1 MTISAA
7 GYTAI
12 NAIPSTTDQL
22 YVYNDQKGPNLTN
35 IYAFNPSSVRGSS
48 WNVSGVAAMI
58 KGFSYWGDS
67 LSAAIAGY
75 SFQDYDG
82 SAAVIGAR
90 HDGTGAGFLGYF
102 NGTTQYGVYT
112 PSTVPARIGGN
123 IEVYGAIMPNGLAGT
138 AGQVLTSAGAGVPA
152 TWAAAGSG
160 SGWQLTGNGGTTA
173 GTNFVGTTDLV
184 DLVFKTNG
192 AENMRILN
200 TSGRVGIGTT
210 APNKKFHV
218 VGDSRFEGYTT
229 LNNNFYHLAESTT
242 SIAYHLAGISP
253 TNLMEFGDFSS
264 PYLTRF
270 NLSSFSATNGL
281 GFFSTAQSYFM
292 YLDGVNG
299 RVGIGTTAP
308 NKKFHVVGDSR
319 FQGYTTLNNNFYHL
333 AESTTSIAYHLAG
346 ISPTNLMEF
355 GDFSSPYLTRFNLSS
370 FSATNGL
377 GFFSTAQSYF
387 MYLDGVNGR
396 VGIGTTAPNKKFHV
410 VGDSRFEGYTTLNN
424 NFYHLAES
432 TTSIAYHLAG
442 ISPTNLMEFGD
453 FSSPYLTRFNLSSF
467 SATNGLGFFSTA
479 QSYFMY
485 LDGVNGRVGI
495 GTTAPAHRLE
505 LSVDDAAKPGGGSWT
520 VASDKRLKQNIK
532 PYTEGLSKLLLVEPI
547 EYNYNERSGY
557 DTKPSY
563 VGVVAQDL
571 QKIAPY
577 MVGKFK
583 KNGEEYLDVNT
594 SAMTYMMV
602 NAIKEQQKM
611 IEDLKKEIEALK
623 KK

>member
-308 NKKFHVVGDSR
+308 
-319 FQGYTTLNNNFYHL
+319 
-333 AESTTSIAYHLAG
+333 
-346 ISPTNLMEF
+346 
-355 GDFSSPYLTRFNLSS
+355 
-370 FSATNGL
+370 
-377 GFFSTAQSYF
+377 
-387 MYLDGVNGR
+387 
-396 VGIGTTAPNKKFHV
+396 
-410 VGDSRFEGYTTLNN
+410 
-424 NFYHLAES
+424 
-432 TTSIAYHLAG
+432 
-442 ISPTNLMEFGD
+442 
-453 FSSPYLTRFNLSSF
+453 
-467 SATNGLGFFSTA
+467 
-479 QSYFMY
+479 
-485 LDGVNGRVGI
+485 
-495 GTTAPAHRLE
+495 AHRLE